1 MGLDRA
7 SPRQARGF
15 VADCMPPLGRLTV
28 PPVSD
33 APAKKKD
40 IKVHVLR
47 CRAESCR
54 ALLPFEE
61 TDEGLLLGNM
71 IDVATREGGVAFF
84 PCPRC
89 GGRNLVEEVDF
100 EGRKRS
106 RVTGFAAA

>member
-1 MGLDRA
+1 
-7 SPRQARGF
+7 
-15 VADCMPPLGRLTV
+15 MPPLGRLTV

-33 APAKKKD
+33 APAKKKE
-40 IKVHVLR
+40 IKVHGLR
-47 CRAESCR
+47 CRSESCG

-71 IDVATREGGVAFF
+71 IDVATREGGLAFF

-89 GGRNLVEEVDF
+89 GGRNLVEEVDY
-100 EGRKRS
+100 EGKKRS

>member
-1 MGLDRA
+1 M
-7 SPRQARGF
+7 
-15 VADCMPPLGRLTV
+15 
-28 PPVSD
+28 SD

-47 CRAESCR
+47 CRSEACR

-71 IDVATREGGVAFF
+71 IEVATRDGAVSFF

-89 GGRNLVEEVDF
+89 GGRNLVEEVVY
-100 EGRKRS
+100 EGKKRT
-106 RVTGFAAA
+106 RVGAFVAA

>member
-1 MGLDRA
+1 
-7 SPRQARGF
+7 
-15 VADCMPPLGRLTV
+15 V
-28 PPVSD
+28 VSE

-47 CRAESCR
+47 CGSESCR

-71 IDVATREGGVAFF
+71 IEVASRDADMRYF

-89 GGRNLVEEVDF
+89 QGRNLVEEVVH
-100 EGRKRS
+100 EGKKRT
-106 RVTGFAAA
+106 RVRGFAAA

>member
-1 MGLDRA
+1 M
-7 SPRQARGF
+7 
-15 VADCMPPLGRLTV
+15 
-28 PPVSD
+28 SD

-47 CRAESCR
+47 CGSETCR

-71 IDVATREGGVAFF
+71 IEVATSDGDTRFF

-89 GGRNLVEEVDF
+89 AGRNLVEEIVFD
-100 EGRKRS
+100 GKKRT
-106 RVTGFAAA
+106 RVSGFAAG